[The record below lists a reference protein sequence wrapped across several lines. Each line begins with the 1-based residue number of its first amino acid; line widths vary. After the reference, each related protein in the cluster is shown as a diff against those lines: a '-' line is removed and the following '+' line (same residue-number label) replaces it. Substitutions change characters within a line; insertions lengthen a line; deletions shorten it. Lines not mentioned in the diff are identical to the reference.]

1 MEQESKVGKEDREE
15 SGKEDREESG
25 KEDREERAERGTG
38 MAEDEMKVT
47 ALEELSASRSKV
59 YIDGEFAFVLYRGE
73 LRSYHLRAGE
83 EIAQKDYDEIMEK
96 VLPKRAKLRAMNLL
110 TKREYTERQLRD
122 RLRAGYYPQKVIE
135 EALAYV
141 AGFHYTDDLKY
152 ACDYIAGHEDT
163 RSRRRIE
170 QDLLG
175 KGIDRAT
182 LEQAWSRWEE
192 QGGRQDEAAMIQTLL
207 EKRGYDAEKAEI
219 KDRRKTY
226 SFLVRKGFSD
236 DAVRKALKTGDIDA

>member
-1 MEQESKVGKEDREE
+1 
-15 SGKEDREESG
+15 
-25 KEDREERAERGTG
+25 
-38 MAEDEMKVT
+38 MKVT
-47 ALEELSASRSKV
+47 AFEKLSASRSKV
-59 YIDGEFAFVLYRGE
+59 YIDGEFAFVLYKGE
-73 LRSYHLRAGE
+73 LRSYHLCVGE
-83 EIAQKDYDEIMEK
+83 EIAREDYDEIMEQ

-110 TKREYTERQLRD
+110 TKREYTERQLCD
-122 RLRAGYYPQKVIE
+122 RLKAGYYPQKVIE

-141 AGFHYTDDLKY
+141 AGFRYTDDLRY

-182 LEQAWSRWEE
+182 LDRAWAKWEE
-192 QGGRQDEAAMIQTLL
+192 QGGRQDEDAMIQTLL
-207 EKRGYDAEKAEI
+207 KKRGYDVEKAEM
-219 KDRRKTY
+219 KERQKTY
-226 SFLVRKGFSD
+226 SFLVRKGFSG